1 VREECLVLTESTEA
15 EEDTEGREEG
25 LNRISESI
33 IGAAIEVHRWL
44 GPGMLESM
52 YEACLAYELGVRG
65 HSVKRQEVLTVA
77 YKDAD
82 VGCSFRLDLVVD
94 GKVLVELKAV
104 EHVLPVHR
112 AQTLSYLRLSGLP
125 LGLLINFCGA
135 TLKEGVHRFRSF
147 S

>member
-1 VREECLVLTESTEA
+1 LVLTENTEA
-15 EEDTEGREEG
+15 EEVTEGGEEG
-25 LNRISESI
+25 LNGITESI

-52 YEACLAYELGVRG
+52 YEACLGCELAARG
-65 HSVKRQEVLTVA
+65 HSVERQKVLTVR

-94 GKVLVELKAV
+94 GKVLVELKSV

-112 AQTLSYLRLSGLP
+112 AQTLSYLRLSGLR
-125 LGLLINFCGA
+125 LALLINFYGA
-135 TLKEGVHRFRSF
+135 TLKAGVHRFRSF
-147 S
+147 G